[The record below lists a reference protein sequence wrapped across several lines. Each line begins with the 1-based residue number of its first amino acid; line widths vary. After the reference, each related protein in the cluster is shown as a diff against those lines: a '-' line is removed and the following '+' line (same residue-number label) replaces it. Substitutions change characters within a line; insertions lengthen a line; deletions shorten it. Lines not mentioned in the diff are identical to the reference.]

1 MGRSR
6 AVYVRRLA
14 AAGFATAAAVGLA
27 IVTTVPASAA
37 PDVRILGVDS
47 PTAIDNSYIV
57 VYKDGAAAEATS
69 TASALGSKVD
79 FRYGEVFDG
88 FAASMTEA
96 QAKALAA
103 DPDVAYVE
111 QNQVLSIT
119 TDQLNPPSWGL
130 DRIDQRNLPVD
141 SKYSYTATGAGVNAY
156 IIDTGLDLDHPDFS
170 GRASTGFDAINGGAA
185 DDGNGHGTH
194 VAGTIGGES
203 HGVAKDVSLIGVRVL
218 NDAGSGTTAQVIAG
232 VNWVTE
238 NAVLPAVANMS
249 LGINAVVQ
257 SINDAVAA
265 SIEEGVTY
273 AIASGNSN
281 ANACNFSPASVPTAI
296 TVNASTASDA
306 RASFSNFGNCTDIF
320 APGQNITSSWLN
332 GSTNTISGTSMAAP
346 HVAGAAAL
354 YLEANPSAAPA
365 DVAAGLIAASTPGKI
380 TSAGTNSPNRLLYTG
395 TGAAEPP
402 PTNGPCAAATNAN
415 NVTISDNSTSNS
427 PIAIA
432 GCTGTASAAA
442 TVTVAIVHTYIGD
455 LIVSLVAPDGTLYTL
470 SNREG
475 GSADNINATYTLN
488 LTSETA
494 SGTWN
499 LRVQDAA
506 SADTGYID
514 TWTLDL

>member
-1 MGRSR
+1 MEMGRFR
-6 AVYVRRLA
+6 AVSVRRLA
-14 AAGFATAAAVGLA
+14 VAGFATAAAVGL
-27 IVTTVPASAA
+27 TTAPASAA
-37 PDVRILGVDS
+37 PDVQILGVDS
-47 PTAIDNSYIV
+47 PTAIDDSYIV
-57 VYKDGAAAEATS
+57 VYKDSAAAEATS
-69 TASALGSKVD
+69 TASALGSKVH
-79 FRYGEVFDG
+79 FQYSEVFSG
-88 FAASMTEA
+88 FAASMSEEEA
-96 QAKALAA
+96 KKLAA

-119 TDQLNPPSWGL
+119 ADQANPPSWGI
-130 DRIDQRNLPVD
+130 DRIDQRSLPVD
-141 SKYSYTATGAGVNAY
+141 NNYSYTATGAGVRAY

-170 GRASTGFDAINGGAA
+170 GRATTGFDAIDGGAA

-194 VAGTIGGES
+194 VAGTVGGEL
-203 HGVAKDVSLIGVRVL
+203 HGVAKDVSLVGVRVL
-218 NDAGSGTTAQVIAG
+218 NNSGSGTTAQVLAG

-257 SINDAVAA
+257 SLNDAVAA
-265 SIEEGVTY
+265 SIAEGVTY

-281 ANACNFSPASVPTAI
+281 ANACNFSPASTPTAI

-320 APGQNITSSWLN
+320 APGNAITSTWLN
-332 GSTNTISGTSMAAP
+332 GGTNTISGTSMAAP

-354 YLEANPSAAPA
+354 YLEANPTAAPA
-365 DVAAGLIAASTPGKI
+365 AVAAALIASSTPSKI
-380 TSAGTNSPNRLLYTG
+380 TSPGTNSPNRLLYTG
-395 TGAAEPP
+395 TGAVEPP

-432 GCTGTASAAA
+432 GCTGTASGAA

-455 LIVSLVAPDGTLYTL
+455 LIVNLVAPDGTLYTL

-475 GSADNINATYTLN
+475 GSTDNINATYTLN

-494 SGTWN
+494 NGTWN

-506 SADTGYID
+506 SADVGFVD
-514 TWTLDL
+514 SWTLDL